1 MEESFTVV
9 IGEDRIE
16 VSKRVAEVSEYIS
29 NILFIGQG
37 EEEVRCS

>member
-1 MEESFTVV
+1 MV
-9 IGEDRIE
+9 IGEERIE

-37 EEEVRCS
+37 EEEVQCS